1 MDIDKE
7 RFERI
12 KKGIKIGLRDSGY
25 KGNGWGVDEKGNP
38 TEDFLTKL
46 TKCKLVLTEE
56 ELSVSA
62 YDQGTVAKVLEIGSK
77 KLKKQDNAIFTP
89 DEWKFLVKPE
99 IKWLKEEDA
108 KAEVRIKEIM
118 RGNKILAAASEK
130 QNGSDKQRG
139 GI

>member
-1 MDIDKE
+1 MNIDEE

-25 KGNGWGVDEKGNP
+25 KGYGWGIDEKGCP

-46 TKCKLVLTEE
+46 TKCKMVLTEE
-56 ELSVSA
+56 DLSVSA
-62 YDQGTVAKVLEIGSK
+62 YDQGTVANVLEIGSK
-77 KLKKQDNAIFTP
+77 KLKEQGTPIFTQ
-89 DEWKFLVKPE
+89 DEWKTLVKPE

-118 RGNKILAAASEK
+118 KGNKILAAASEK
-130 QNGSDKQRG
+130 QSGSDKQRG